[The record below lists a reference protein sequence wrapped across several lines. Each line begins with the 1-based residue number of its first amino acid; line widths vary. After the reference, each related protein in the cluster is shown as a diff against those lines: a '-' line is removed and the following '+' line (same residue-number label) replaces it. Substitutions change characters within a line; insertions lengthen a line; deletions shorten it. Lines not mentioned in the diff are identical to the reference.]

1 MLRTPKGCAT
11 RGGSLASRI
20 ERCRTEA
27 LDLFSRNGYRP
38 FCASSLQRLED
49 LQGRLSPTRMRQV
62 LALTSP
68 HGEPCA
74 LRADLTL
81 AAVAYL
87 AAHHLPQERPLRLC
101 YADRVF
107 LTPSP
112 PEETFESYQVGLE
125 LLGWEGEGADAE
137 VAHLLLRLLDR
148 LDLPESVLV
157 LGDASLVARTF
168 RGLPPPR
175 ARGLV
180 EALQEGSLTRYDRLL
195 EGLEEDR
202 AEALRRLPRLKGG
215 PEVLDRA
222 AGLMDDP
229 EGLEPLRRLGSTLT
243 ELGYGHRLRYDLG
256 FIRDLGYYSGPLF
269 QAYGTPGGTPLGGG
283 GRYDRLLADLGL
295 VGQAVGFALELEA
308 LGRAVPRGPAPC
320 DALVWCGTA
329 APASGLA
336 FAREL
341 EARGIRAELSW
352 HPRRSASL
360 ELARLRG
367 VPWWVDPSEGS
378 ALRLGDETS
387 QSLETFYG
395 EVGSC

>member
-20 ERCRTEA
+20 ERCRAEA
-27 LDLFSRNGYRP
+27 LDLFSRHGYRP

-49 LQGRLSPTRMRQV
+49 LQGRLSPPRLRQI

-68 HGEPCA
+68 YGEPCA

-81 AAVAYL
+81 ASVAYL

-168 RGLPPPR
+168 RDLPPDR

-180 EALQEGSLTRYDRLL
+180 EALQEGSLSRYDRLL
-195 EGLEEDR
+195 EGLPPDR

-222 AGLMDDP
+222 GSLMDDP
-229 EGLEPLRRLGSTLT
+229 AGLEPLRRLGGTLT
-243 ELGYGHRLRYDLG
+243 ELGYGDRLRYDLG

-269 QAYGTPGGTPLGGG
+269 SAYARPGGGPLGGG

-295 VGQAVGFALELEA
+295 VGQAVGFALDLEA
-308 LGRAVPRGPAPC
+308 LGRSVPRGPGAC
-320 DALVWCGTA
+320 DALVWCGA
-329 APASGLA
+329 LSPAQGLSLS
-336 FAREL
+336 RNL
-341 EARGIRAELSW
+341 EERGLRTELSW

-360 ELARLRG
+360 DLARLRG
-367 VPWWVDPSEGS
+367 VSWWLDPAEGT
-378 ALRLGDETS
+378 ALHLANGTS
-387 QSLETFYG
+387 LPLESFLR
-395 EVGSC
+395 EVAPC